1 MTIISEYHQCCQL
14 SSCSISFLC
23 TFLRTDVVIGP
34 QWYVGWLAQINSLFF
49 TDSSVE
55 INADWKNGVGKFSP
69 VQIVFQ
75 IQITLKSNS
84 ITKYKILYKTNK
96 ISYKLHAVCFKY
108 TYFNYLYFNYFTT
121 LSVRHTVSSSSTCRQ
136 PILSF
141 HNSLN
146 NIRNFGHIRSTMS
159 NMKLLKIM
167 LDI

>member
-14 SSCSISFLC
+14 SSCSISFFC

-84 ITKYKILYKTNK
+84 ITKYKK
-96 ISYKLHAVCFKY
+96 
-108 TYFNYLYFNYFTT
+108 YFTKLT
-121 LSVRHTVSSSSTCRQ
+121 KYHTNYMQCV
-136 PILSF
+136 L
-141 HNSLN
+141 
-146 NIRNFGHIRSTMS
+146 NIRISITCISITSQHYLCDTLCLHHQRVGSPYCHSITALITSETLAISDLRCQIWNYS
-159 NMKLLKIM
+159 K
-167 LDI
+167 